1 MDAKRGDWVRV
12 HAIVLPAGERAGSV
26 PEDTANVPLELWH
39 KGFLLADEASIGD
52 EVEVETYIGR
62 TVKGTLTEVNPFWS
76 HSYGKNVPEL
86 LFIGRQARE
95 ILAEEGDA
103 K

>member
-1 MDAKRGDWVRV
+1 MNAKKGDWVRI

-39 KGFLLADEASIGD
+39 KGFLVNDEASIGD
-52 EVEVETYIGR
+52 QVEIETYIGR
-62 TVKGTLTEVNPFWS
+62 TVKGELIEINPFWS
-76 HSYGKNVPEL
+76 HSYGKCVPET

-95 ILAEEGDA
+95 ILAKEGDVQ
-103 K
+103 